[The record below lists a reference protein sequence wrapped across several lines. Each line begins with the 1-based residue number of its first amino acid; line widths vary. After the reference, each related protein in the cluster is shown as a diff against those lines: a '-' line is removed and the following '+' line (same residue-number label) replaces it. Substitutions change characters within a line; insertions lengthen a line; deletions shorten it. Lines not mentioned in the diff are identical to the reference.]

1 MLGNRFPFSGPG
13 KLTMKFEPAGDGEV
27 LENTVLDSPSEGIAM
42 EMYNSDESIRGFA
55 LACLNYCLELV

>member
-1 MLGNRFPFSGPG
+1 MLGIRFPFSGSG
-13 KLTMKFEPAGDGEV
+13 KLAMKFEPAWGGEA
-27 LENTVLDSPSEGIAM
+27 LEYTVLDSLSEGIAM

>member
-1 MLGNRFPFSGPG
+1 MLGIRFPFSGPG

-42 EMYNSDESIRGFA
+42 EMYNSDESIRNFA
-55 LACLNYCLELV
+55 RACLNHCLELG

>member
-1 MLGNRFPFSGPG
+1 
-13 KLTMKFEPAGDGEV
+13 MKFEPAWGGEA
-27 LENTVLDSPSEGIAM
+27 LEYTVLDSLSEGIAM